1 MPTAMPSTSTLGS
14 ELRAFYADESA
25 RIQNDFAVSGD
36 GRGAIF
42 SRTTLVESVL
52 LRLWN
57 ESVAPQKDGPAG
69 LALVAL
75 GGFGRKW
82 LFPHSDIDLLF
93 LYASERA

>member
-1 MPTAMPSTSTLGS
+1 MPSTPTLGS
-14 ELRAFYADESA
+14 ELRAFYAEEST
-25 RIQNDFAVSGD
+25 RIQNDFAAKGD
-36 GRGAIF
+36 GRAAIL
-42 SRTTLVESVL
+42 SRTTVVESVL

-57 ESVAPQKDGPAG
+57 QYISPQKDGPAG

-93 LYASERA
+93 LYASERTETEY